1 MDKGSSKIRDIT
13 FKNNLMSHDLMLG
26 VGDTANSIVEY
37 FFKQVYLPAIDSETP
52 GVKVGWVRLSHEPGG
67 WKWLQEFKAGY

>member
-1 MDKGSSKIRDIT
+1 
-13 FKNNLMSHDLMLG
+13 MSHDLMLG

-52 GVKVGWVRLSHEPGG
+52 GVKVG
-67 WKWLQEFKAGY
+67 